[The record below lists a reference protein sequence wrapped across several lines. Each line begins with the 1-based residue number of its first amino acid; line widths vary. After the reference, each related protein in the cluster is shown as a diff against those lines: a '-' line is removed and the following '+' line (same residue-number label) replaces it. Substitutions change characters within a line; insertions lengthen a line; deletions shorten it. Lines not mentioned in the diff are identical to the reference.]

1 MYKIYYNNTAIIL
14 TEKKTGEEGCED
26 LRFVEDKQQLCAFL
40 DAFFENDNQ
49 RDICLSGY
57 VPEKMFR
64 DFTGCFKLILAAG
77 GLVMNAENNYLFIKR
92 FGLWDLPKGKMEKG
106 EEPEEAAIREVEEET
121 GVIGLKITG
130 ELPQTYHIYRH
141 NEKLILKETYWYRM
155 VTNYSGTLSPQLKE
169 DITEAVWL
177 SREES
182 KKALSESYRS
192 LNETLAPFLEK

>member
-64 DFTGCFKLILAAG
+64 DFTGCFKLIRAAG

-121 GVIGLKITG
+121 GVKGLGVTD
-130 ELPQTYHIYRH
+130 ELPATYHIYLHKERYV
-141 NEKLILKETYWYRM
+141 LKKTFWYRM
-155 VTNYSGTLSPQLKE
+155 RTEYEGILSPQLKE